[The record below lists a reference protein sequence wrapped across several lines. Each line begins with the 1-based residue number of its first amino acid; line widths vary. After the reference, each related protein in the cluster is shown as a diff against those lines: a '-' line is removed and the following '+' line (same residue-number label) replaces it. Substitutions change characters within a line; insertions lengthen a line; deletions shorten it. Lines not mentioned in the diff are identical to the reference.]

1 MANILISAQYWPRVT
16 CQETSGPSA
25 PYKRGGGSWQ
35 TMMGIESR
43 SQQTLGFYYDTDLWV
58 IDTRTADRHTSD
70 DDQGPDLVTTSSQIS
85 VSGHSLILDKSY
97 DKRLLTKKNLQMNSH
112 LFILIII
119 CSNDSLIS
127 LQRNSTLKVMT
138 LKHPI
143 TCFPLTIN
151 DHFKCFFPLHKSI
164 LSLEL
169 TNSLCCPLLTSTFSR
184 NKSVWRKT
192 QVCHALI

>member
-1 MANILISAQYWPRVT
+1 
-16 CQETSGPSA
+16 
-25 PYKRGGGSWQ
+25 
-35 TMMGIESR
+35 MMGIGSR

-58 IDTRTADRHTSD
+58 IDTRTADSHTSD
-70 DDQGPDLVTTSSQIS
+70 DDLVTTSSQIS

-97 DKRLLTKKNLQMNSH
+97 DKRLLKKNLEMNSIKSH

-119 CSNDSLIS
+119 CCNDSLIS

-184 NKSVWRKT
+184 NKSV
-192 QVCHALI
+192 

>member
-1 MANILISAQYWPRVT
+1 MYKISASWQCCSRVT
-16 CQETSGPSA
+16 CHKTSSPSA
-25 PYKRGGGSWQ
+25 SPNTRGGGSWQ
-35 TMMGIESR
+35 TMMGIDTR

-70 DDQGPDLVTTSSQIS
+70 DDQDLVTTSDQIS
-85 VSGHSLILDKSY
+85 VSWHSLILDKSY

>member
-70 DDQGPDLVTTSSQIS
+70 DDQDLVTTSDQIS
-85 VSGHSLILDKSY
+85 VSWHSLILDKSY